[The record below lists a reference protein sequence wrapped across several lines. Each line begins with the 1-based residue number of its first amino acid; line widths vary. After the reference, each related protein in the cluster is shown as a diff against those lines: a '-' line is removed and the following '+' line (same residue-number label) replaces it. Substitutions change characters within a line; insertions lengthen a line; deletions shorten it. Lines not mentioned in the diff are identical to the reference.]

1 MQQNFGQ
8 KKRPDAQITFFIKYR
23 RNNYLTPV
31 NLIGTAGSGRS
42 EVVLSAHWLITEWIL
57 IKCNLTFWSRRR
69 DQMAKFSLR
78 MYTSRLLPMGVQDFM
93 GKSEY
98 VRSSD
103 FRRTE
108 ANFRRKNAQ
117 NVH

>member
-1 MQQNFGQ
+1 
-8 KKRPDAQITFFIKYR
+8 
-23 RNNYLTPV
+23 
-31 NLIGTAGSGRS
+31 
-42 EVVLSAHWLITEWIL
+42 
-57 IKCNLTFWSRRR
+57 
-69 DQMAKFSLR
+69 MAKFSLR

>member
-1 MQQNFGQ
+1 
-8 KKRPDAQITFFIKYR
+8 
-23 RNNYLTPV
+23 
-31 NLIGTAGSGRS
+31 
-42 EVVLSAHWLITEWIL
+42 
-57 IKCNLTFWSRRR
+57 
-69 DQMAKFSLR
+69 MAKFSLR
-78 MYTSRLLPMGVQDFM
+78 VYTSRLLPMGVQDFM

-117 NVH
+117 ASAGQSHCLKSLSLAENSVRSHV